1 MSAFIRVIDGISEL
15 AGKLCAWMF
24 FAIGLFI
31 TYEIIVRND
40 AMRALFGTAPTI
52 WVDEI
57 SRVMQ
62 VWAAYLAAAYVLK
75 HREMVTI
82 EIAFNDRTSLPRRL
96 AETLALIMLFIFA
109 GVAAYYGFGLWLKST
124 LAGHTTDSFLA
135 PPKWLTHGSIW
146 IGFGL
151 LFLQGLAEL
160 YKIWM
165 FGIPAK
171 TDDPLQG
178 SH

>member
-1 MSAFIRVIDGISEL
+1 MSAFIRAIDGISEL

>member
-1 MSAFIRVIDGISEL
+1 MSVLIRTIDAISEL

-31 TYEIIVRND
+31 TYEILVRSD
-40 AMRALFGTAPTI
+40 AMRFLFGTAPTI
-52 WVDEI
+52 WVDEV

-82 EIAFNDRTSLPRRL
+82 EIILNDPASLARRL
-96 AETLALIMLFIFA
+96 AETLALIMMFIFA
-109 GVAAYYGFGLWLKST
+109 GAAVYYGFGLWLKST

-135 PPKWLTHGSIW
+135 LPKWLTHGSVW
-146 IGFGL
+146 FGFGL
-151 LFLQGLAEL
+151 LFLQGFAEL
-160 YKIWM
+160 YKIWTI
-165 FGIPAK
+165 GIPAK
-171 TDDPLQG
+171 SDDPLRG

>member
-1 MSAFIRVIDGISEL
+1 MSAFIRVIDAISEF

-40 AMRALFGTAPTI
+40 AMRALLGTAPTI
-52 WVDEI
+52 WVDEV

-62 VWAAYLAAAYVLK
+62 VWASYLAAAYVLK

-82 EIAFNDRTSLPRRL
+82 EIILNDRTSVARRL
-96 AETLALIMLFIFA
+96 AETLSLIMLFIFA
-109 GVAAYYGFGLWLKST
+109 GTAAYYGFGLWLKST
-124 LAGHTTDSFLA
+124 LAGHTTDTFLA
-135 PPKWLTHGSIW
+135 PPKWLTHGSVW
-146 IGFGL
+146 IGFAL
-151 LFLQGLAEL
+151 LFAQGLAEL
-160 YKIWM
+160 TKIWTL
-165 FGIPAK
+165 GIPAAD
-171 TDDPLQG
+171 DDPLRG

>member
-1 MSAFIRVIDGISEL
+1 MSAIVRVVDAISES

-40 AMRALFGTAPTI
+40 VVRALLGTAPTL

-62 VWAAYLAAAYVLK
+62 VWAAYLAGAYVLK

-82 EIAFNDRTSLPRRL
+82 ELLLKDHTTVARRL
-96 AETLALIMLFIFA
+96 SETFALVVLLVFA
-109 GVAAYYGFGLWLKST
+109 GVATYYGFGLWLKST
-124 LAGHTTDSFLA
+124 LAGHTTDTFLA
-135 PPKWLTHGSIW
+135 PPKWLTHGAVW
-146 IGFGL
+146 VGFAL
-151 LFLQGLAEL
+151 LFLQGLAEI
-160 YKIWM
+160 YKIWTV
-165 FGIPAK
+165 GIPAPE
-171 TDDPLQG
+171 DDPVQG